1 VLTDGLQDA
10 KNATGK
16 RLGIEAIEKCM
27 LRNQNK
33 HALGVQQSLLDLLK
47 VHRQGTKLADDVTI
61 LVIKR
66 TV

>member
-1 VLTDGLQDA
+1 
-10 KNATGK
+10 
-16 RLGIEAIEKCM
+16 
-27 LRNQNK
+27 
-33 HALGVQQSLLDLLK
+33 VQQSLLDLLK